1 MKKSFIGILAA
12 TIILSGCG
20 TSQMAVGDPN
30 AVLVGA
36 AIGSNVGGAIGGL
49 IGDSNGGWRGG
60 YRGSAIGTIIGTI
73 AGAAIANAATAPK
86 KQEEYS
92 YRIERTQPYP
102 PQSGRQPQA
111 SAIDH
116 LRIRNIRFI
125 DDSRNHVINSGE
137 NCKVIFEIM
146 NEGNKTA
153 YNVVPVV
160 VETTGMKRI
169 YISPS
174 VMIEQIT
181 PRNGV
186 KYTANISAGERIKT
200 GNVTIRIAIADE
212 YGDEYDWQEFS
223 FAHTTV
229 EQCLNS
235 SFSKKWNNSNL
246 LSKKK
251 NA

>member
-1 MKKSFIGILAA
+1 MNMKKSFIGILAA

-30 AVLVGA
+30 AVLAGA
-36 AIGSNVGGAIGGL
+36 AIGSNVGGA
-49 IGDSNGGWRGG
+49 
-60 YRGSAIGTIIGTI
+60 I
-73 AGAAIANAATAPK
+73 AGAAIANAATAPQ

-200 GNVTIRIAIADE
+200 GNITIRIAIADE

-223 FAHTTV
+223 LPT
-229 EQCLNS
+229 QR
-235 SFSKKWNNSNL
+235 
-246 LSKKK
+246 
-251 NA
+251 

>member
-1 MKKSFIGILAA
+1 MNMKKSFIGILAA

-20 TSQMAVGDPN
+20 TSQMAAGDPY
-30 AVLVGA
+30 AVIAVDSFFFFFFFFFFFIFFFFIFFFL
-36 AIGSNVGGAIGGL
+36 GL
-49 IGDSNGGWRGG
+49 

-160 VETTGMKRI
+160 AETTGMKRI

-223 FAHTTV
+223 LPT
-229 EQCLNS
+229 QR
-235 SFSKKWNNSNL
+235 
-246 LSKKK
+246 
-251 NA
+251 

>member
-30 AVLVGA
+30 AVLAGA

-73 AGAAIANAATAPK
+73 AGAAIANAATASK

-153 YNVVPVV
+153 YNVVRWWW
-160 VETTGMKRI
+160 K
-169 YISPS
+169 
-174 VMIEQIT
+174 
-181 PRNGV
+181 PR
-186 KYTANISAGERIKT
+186 A
-200 GNVTIRIAIADE
+200 
-212 YGDEYDWQEFS
+212 
-223 FAHTTV
+223 
-229 EQCLNS
+229 
-235 SFSKKWNNSNL
+235 
-246 LSKKK
+246 
-251 NA
+251 

>member
-1 MKKSFIGILAA
+1 MNMKKSFIGILAA

-20 TSQMAVGDPN
+20 TSQMAAGDPN
-30 AVLVGA
+30 AVLAGA

-146 NEGNKTA
+146 NEGNKQ
-153 YNVVPVV
+153 P
-160 VETTGMKRI
+160 TT
-169 YISPS
+169 
-174 VMIEQIT
+174 
-181 PRNGV
+181 
-186 KYTANISAGERIKT
+186 
-200 GNVTIRIAIADE
+200 
-212 YGDEYDWQEFS
+212 
-223 FAHTTV
+223 
-229 EQCLNS
+229 
-235 SFSKKWNNSNL
+235 
-246 LSKKK
+246 
-251 NA
+251 

>member
-1 MKKSFIGILAA
+1 MNMKKSFIGILAA

-20 TSQMAVGDPN
+20 TSQMAAGDPN
-30 AVLVGA
+30 AVLAGA

-73 AGAAIANAATAPK
+73 AGAAIANAATAPQ

-125 DDSRNHVINSGE
+125 DDSLSLLCWTDCFIKGLFPINHLFGHASVNGDVFAIDE
-137 NCKVIFEIM
+137 
-146 NEGNKTA
+146 
-153 YNVVPVV
+153 VVLVL
-160 VETTGMKRI
+160 T
-169 YISPS
+169 
-174 VMIEQIT
+174 
-181 PRNGV
+181 
-186 KYTANISAGERIKT
+186 
-200 GNVTIRIAIADE
+200 
-212 YGDEYDWQEFS
+212 
-223 FAHTTV
+223 
-229 EQCLNS
+229 
-235 SFSKKWNNSNL
+235 
-246 LSKKK
+246 
-251 NA
+251 

>member
-1 MKKSFIGILAA
+1 MNMKKSFIGILAA

-20 TSQMAVGDPN
+20 TSQMAAGDPN
-30 AVLVGA
+30 AVLAGA

-73 AGAAIANAATAPK
+73 AGAAIANAATAPQ

-125 DDSRNHVINSGE
+125 DDNRNHVINRA
-137 NCKVIFEIM
+137 
-146 NEGNKTA
+146 KT
-153 YNVVPVV
+153 
-160 VETTGMKRI
+160 
-169 YISPS
+169 
-174 VMIEQIT
+174 
-181 PRNGV
+181 V
-186 KYTANISAGERIKT
+186 K
-200 GNVTIRIAIADE
+200 
-212 YGDEYDWQEFS
+212 
-223 FAHTTV
+223 
-229 EQCLNS
+229 
-235 SFSKKWNNSNL
+235 
-246 LSKKK
+246 
-251 NA
+251 

>member
-1 MKKSFIGILAA
+1 MNMKKSFIGILAA

-30 AVLVGA
+30 AVLAGA

-111 SAIDH
+111 NRPS
-116 LRIRNIRFI
+116 
-125 DDSRNHVINSGE
+125 
-137 NCKVIFEIM
+137 
-146 NEGNKTA
+146 
-153 YNVVPVV
+153 
-160 VETTGMKRI
+160 TT
-169 YISPS
+169 
-174 VMIEQIT
+174 
-181 PRNGV
+181 
-186 KYTANISAGERIKT
+186 
-200 GNVTIRIAIADE
+200 
-212 YGDEYDWQEFS
+212 
-223 FAHTTV
+223 
-229 EQCLNS
+229 
-235 SFSKKWNNSNL
+235 
-246 LSKKK
+246 
-251 NA
+251 

>member
-1 MKKSFIGILAA
+1 MNMKKSFIGILAA

-20 TSQMAVGDPN
+20 TSQMAAGDPN
-30 AVLVGA
+30 AVLAGA

-111 SAIDH
+111 SAINH

-160 VETTGMKRI
+160 AETTGMKRI

-200 GNVTIRIAIADE
+200 GNVTRRIAIADE

-223 FAHTTV
+223 LPT
-229 EQCLNS
+229 QR
-235 SFSKKWNNSNL
+235 
-246 LSKKK
+246 
-251 NA
+251 

>member
-1 MKKSFIGILAA
+1 M
-12 TIILSGCG
+12 TVTEC
-20 TSQMAVGDPN
+20 
-30 AVLVGA
+30 
-36 AIGSNVGGAIGGL
+36 
-49 IGDSNGGWRGG
+49 WRGG

-223 FAHTTV
+223 LPT
-229 EQCLNS
+229 QR
-235 SFSKKWNNSNL
+235 
-246 LSKKK
+246 
-251 NA
+251 